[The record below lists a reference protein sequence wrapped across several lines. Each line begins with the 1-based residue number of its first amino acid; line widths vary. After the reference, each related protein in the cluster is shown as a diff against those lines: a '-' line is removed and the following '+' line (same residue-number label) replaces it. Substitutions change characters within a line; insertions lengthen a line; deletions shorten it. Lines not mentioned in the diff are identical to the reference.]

1 MWRVHSKPRRRQR
14 EPHHW
19 SPSTGGSESS
29 SEPSESASELSKLHF
44 NGADDRGLV
53 ATVEHVYEDG
63 QLIESNAYHQH
74 SQENTKNRISI

>member
-1 MWRVHSKPRRRQR
+1 MASALKTPKATTRATSL
-14 EPHHW
+14 E
-19 SPSTGGSESS
+19 SSTGGSESS

-63 QLIESNAYHQH
+63 QLIESNA
-74 SQENTKNRISI
+74 